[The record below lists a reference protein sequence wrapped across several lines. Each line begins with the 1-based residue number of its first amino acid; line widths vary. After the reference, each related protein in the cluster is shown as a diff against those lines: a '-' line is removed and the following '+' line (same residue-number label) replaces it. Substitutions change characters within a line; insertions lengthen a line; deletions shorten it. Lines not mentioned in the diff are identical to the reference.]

1 MIDIFTNYLNKIK
14 DFIKK
19 KIDVISQKKVFQCIF
34 KFIDV
39 IQVKVFHKGELKN
52 HVLIKYLFKD
62 LFLYFL
68 VAFIFFFMVFF
79 VNQILLEVEKLLA
92 NSAPFSDVMKMM
104 LYSLPFIIAQS
115 TPYATLVGF
124 LMCLGGMMSNN
135 EILIFRASGISF
147 FTILFPVIILGIGIS
162 IVSFFVNDYLLP
174 LGTVKYNNLMREII
188 YSTPT
193 VELESNSV
201 KKLDGSNLVI
211 GDVVGDTVSDL
222 IIFNS
227 KDSKTD
233 KIIVA
238 GESELTGSDIRG
250 VLMNLNMSDALVFL
264 IKKSK
269 RSDYDI
275 LKSETAELNV
285 FESSILGSSSR
296 SPREMTAPDLY
307 KDIKRLEVE
316 SDKSSLADKYRL
328 RIWNM
333 EFHKKFALP
342 FGSIFFAFLAYS
354 LAFIFGKHNGQT
366 VGLFL
371 GIVICVLY
379 WAMQIMGQLFV
390 QKVGLNPFLCIW
402 VPNFLIGV
410 VAIFFFVK
418 LIKK

>member
-34 KFIDV
+34 NFIEV

-147 FTILFPVIILGIGIS
+147 FTILIPVIILGIGIS
-162 IVSFFVNDYLLP
+162 SVSFFVNDYLLP

-390 QKVGLNPFLCIW
+390 QKVGLDPFLCIW